1 MKMKIAKAVALVLAM
16 MCIFCFP
23 VPASAASQGTDGTE
37 LEVIQPQNLEIQL
50 GESWAGVE
58 FELKTDAGM
67 YPGVITVGDDGILRL
82 EIGGSENY
90 ILSCLNS
97 TVEIPLPGET
107 APVEEGSEA
116 TEDPSE
122 EALPSEEADPMDE
135 NGEASTDPTEEITA
149 EPTEGSI
156 AGIPVKHIAI
166 FGGGL
171 VLAIGALV
179 GINIYR
185 KRNGKTAGSDEDD
198 DEI

>member
-1 MKMKIAKAVALVLAM
+1 MKLKIAKAVALILAM
-16 MCIFCFP
+16 VCLLCFP

-67 YPGVITVGDDGILRL
+67 YPGVIIVGEDGVLRL

-97 TVEIPLPGET
+97 SSDIPSTGDELQQEEESEAPTESEEGTV
-107 APVEEGSEA
+107 PVES
-116 TEDPSE
+116 TPEDSE
-122 EALPSEEADPMDE
+122 EG
-135 NGEASTDPTEEITA
+135 NQVQ
-149 EPTEGSI
+149 
-156 AGIPVKHIAI
+156 IPVKHMVM

-171 VLAIGALV
+171 VLALVALA
-179 GINIYR
+179 GIHFGQS
-185 KRNGKTAGSDEDD
+185 KRAAANRDDEDD
-198 DEI
+198 DF

>member
-1 MKMKIAKAVALVLAM
+1 MKMKILKCVAIVMAM
-16 MCIFCFP
+16 VCILCFP

-67 YPGVITVGDDGILRL
+67 YPGVITVGEDGVLRL

-97 TVEIPLPGET
+97 TVEAPIPGET
-107 APVEEGSEA
+107 LPAEEA
-116 TEDPSE
+116 TIPVDESGTEAIEVMDPTGEPIVDTALDQTDPE
-122 EALPSEEADPMDE
+122 EAPDGTVADIP
-135 NGEASTDPTEEITA
+135 
-149 EPTEGSI
+149 I
-156 AGIPVKHIAI
+156 AHLAL

-171 VLAIGALV
+171 VVAIGGLI
-179 GINIYR
+179 GIHFYQK
-185 KRNGKTAGSDEDD
+185 KRQSSASDEDD
-198 DEI
+198 ENDEI